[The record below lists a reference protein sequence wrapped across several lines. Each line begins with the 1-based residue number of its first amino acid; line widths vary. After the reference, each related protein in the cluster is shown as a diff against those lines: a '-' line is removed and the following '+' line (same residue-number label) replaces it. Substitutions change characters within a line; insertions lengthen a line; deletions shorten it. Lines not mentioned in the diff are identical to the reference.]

1 MALPS
6 PPPNCPSILIIDDVL
21 DNLRLLG
28 AALAE
33 EGYQLN
39 CARTGKLALGYL
51 QHKRPSLILLD
62 IQMPGMSGFEVCQQI
77 KQNPTLGDIPILFL
91 SCHDS
96 VEEKLKAFE
105 FGGADYIT
113 KPFEVAEVVARV
125 NRQLALQTASH
136 EAKQRHQDLTTEIQ
150 SRTQEL
156 KQTNQILE
164 STHRELNLEI
174 LERRKVELMLM
185 QSKNRLADLLN
196 ALDDVVWSATAAPFN
211 LLYLNPA
218 AEKVL
223 GYEVS
228 EFLANPNLWFEI
240 IHPEDSHWVEQ
251 SMATLVVEG
260 SFDIEYRIVRPDGDI
275 RHLKNRCTLARKT
288 PEEPDRIDGIIY
300 DITEQKRA
308 EHKLWF
314 DAFHDLLTGL
324 ANRNAFMDGLETA
337 LAAAKT
343 SHQCQLAVLLIDLD
357 RFKVINDSL
366 GHAAGDQLLMA
377 AARLL
382 EDAVRATDLVA
393 RFGGDEFTILLD
405 GITDEAEAI
414 LISERILAMMA
425 QPLQLAGHRVEMSA
439 SIGIVMGAVD
449 YDCAA
454 SLVRDAD
461 IAMFRAKELGRT
473 RYEVFQ
479 PTMHQRAL
487 QRLQIESELRDG
499 LERQQFQLYYQ
510 PLVDLRNTQLTGFE
524 ALVRW
529 AHPERGILAAGEFIP
544 IAEEA
549 GLITAL
555 GDWVLQEACQQLR
568 VWQEQFPQAAGLTM
582 SVNLASPQL
591 SAPGLLERL
600 DALLAQAGVSGE
612 ALHFEITES
621 LLLLESPEVL
631 ERLHGIRQRAIKLCV
646 DDFGTGYSALG
657 YINRFPID
665 VIKIDRSFIQAMQ
678 AEAEKVEV
686 VRTITQL
693 AHSLSMGVV
702 AEGIETEAQL
712 AQMRSLHCE
721 WGQGYL
727 FAKPL
732 DRDAATV
739 MIAATYGEAIAEAQR
754 QQHPPLLCDSI

>member
-1 MALPS
+1 
-6 PPPNCPSILIIDDVL
+6 
-21 DNLRLLG
+21 
-28 AALAE
+28 
-33 EGYQLN
+33 
-39 CARTGKLALGYL
+39 
-51 QHKRPSLILLD
+51 
-62 IQMPGMSGFEVCQQI
+62 
-77 KQNPTLGDIPILFL
+77 
-91 SCHDS
+91 
-96 VEEKLKAFE
+96 
-105 FGGADYIT
+105 
-113 KPFEVAEVVARV
+113 
-125 NRQLALQTASH
+125 
-136 EAKQRHQDLTTEIQ
+136 
-150 SRTQEL
+150 
-156 KQTNQILE
+156 
-164 STHRELNLEI
+164 
-174 LERRKVELMLM
+174 
-185 QSKNRLADLLN
+185 
-196 ALDDVVWSATAAPFN
+196 
-211 LLYLNPA
+211 
-218 AEKVL
+218 
-223 GYEVS
+223 
-228 EFLANPNLWFEI
+228 
-240 IHPEDSHWVEQ
+240 
-251 SMATLVVEG
+251 
-260 SFDIEYRIVRPDGDI
+260 
-275 RHLKNRCTLARKT
+275 
-288 PEEPDRIDGIIY
+288 
-300 DITEQKRA
+300 
-308 EHKLWF
+308 
-314 DAFHDLLTGL
+314 
-324 ANRNAFMDGLETA
+324 MDGLETA

-343 SHQCQLAVLLIDLD
+343 NHQCQLAVLLIDLD